1 MDSTVT
7 LTAAHWMYLIGVIC
21 IIVTMM
27 FRANVLVPSI
37 VATFL
42 VVLAWSGNPL
52 DAVGSIFG
60 ASFVAAKELFN
71 IFLVIALMT
80 ALLNSLK
87 ALKSDILMVKP
98 FRVLMG
104 NGTVSYLILAGITY
118 LISLFFWPTP
128 AVPLVCAVLLPAAIA
143 AGLPPLVG
151 AAAVAIAGQGM
162 ALSSDYVI
170 GVAPGISAKAANA
183 VASVIADRALALS
196 LITGVV
202 ALVLVF
208 IFHRKTFQPA
218 SPALLAKW
226 QALGQQGGEEE
237 FEHEGTSHKVEIA
250 KGTSREEQPVTG
262 QDLRREINSL
272 DASRQKWARVF
283 AVLTP
288 LVFLVIVTIMALP
301 KLGIPLQ
308 DLKGGAGASL
318 VGGSA
323 ALLMLL
329 ATLAYHGPKAM
340 LEESANHI
348 TEGFVFAFRA
358 MGSVLPIA
366 GFFFLGNSETAAS
379 ILGLAADQ
387 TPSLL
392 FDLVRGAQDWIPHS
406 KFFVAF
412 GLLIVGM
419 ITGVDGSGFSGL
431 PLTGALAGAMG
442 PVSSMEPATLAAIG
456 QMGAIWTGGGTL
468 IAWSSLIAV
477 AGFARVSVLELVRVL
492 TPPVLIGLAAS
503 TVAAV
508 LFF

>member
-7 LTAAHWMYLIGVIC
+7 LTAAHWFYLIGVVT

-37 VATFL
+37 AATFL
-42 VVLAWSGNPL
+42 VVFAWTGSPL
-52 DAVGSIFG
+52 SAIGGIFG
-60 ASFVAAKELFN
+60 ASLVAAKELFN

-87 ALKSDILMVKP
+87 SLQSDILMVKP
-98 FRVLMG
+98 FRYLMK
-104 NGTVSYLILAGITY
+104 NGTTSYLILGLITY

-151 AAAVAIAGQGM
+151 AAVIAIAGQGM

-170 GVAPGISAKAANA
+170 GVAPGISAKAAG
-183 VASVIADRALALS
+183 VAADLIADRALVLS

-202 ALVLVF
+202 ALVLVYL
-208 IFHRKTFQPA
+208 FQRGKFKAA
-218 SPALLAKW
+218 SPELLARW
-226 QALGQQGGEEE
+226 QNLSQNENAE
-237 FEHEGTSHKVEIA
+237 FESEGTSHKIEIA
-250 KGTSREEQPVTG
+250 KGTGREEQPVTG
-262 QDLRREINSL
+262 QDLRRAINSV
-272 DASRQKWARVF
+272 DERRQKWARVF
-283 AVLTP
+283 AIVTP
-288 LVFLVIVTIMALP
+288 VVFLAIITVMVLP

-318 VGGSA
+318 VGGAA

-329 ATLAYHGPKAM
+329 CTAAYHGPKAM

-366 GFFFLGNSETAAS
+366 GFFFLGASETAAA
-379 ILGLAADQ
+379 IVGTAANQ

-392 FDLVRGAQDWIPHS
+392 FDLVSGAQNWIPHNQ
-406 KFFVAF
+406 FFVGF

-442 PVSSMEPATLAAIG
+442 PVSSVDAATLAAIG

-492 TPPVLIGLAAS
+492 TPPVLIGLATA
-503 TVAAV
+503 TVV
-508 LFF
+508 GVTVFG